1 MSDNEYS
8 PDDDDRAIN
17 YNSTAASSS
26 SVSGNKRMALDKTNL
41 TEKKLLRLEKNRMS
55 ARECRRRKKE
65 ATQQLEQE
73 IYLLEKENLGLRLQ
87 LKIGEEAE
95 MSSMRE
101 AEKLTEA
108 MDASL
113 KSGASDSAIFANLE
127 EIKEKFADYGRDR
140 RSAMEFHLRNV
151 ERLLMPTTTTSVA
164 MKALE
169 IGHSTSYLNNKSGA
183 NDTSSHNAPAEE
195 SSSATALGSNVV
207 ADSPASSN
215 VEAAPSTSTS
225 KTNKQIFEFLVQYLE
240 VTPDQAIAL
249 KDSRKV
255 AQELD
260 SALAKSFSMLNEL
273 KLRLTQVVGDL
284 ETEFDSVRAIL
295 TPTQVAK
302 FVVWI
307 AHNGACMHMLNEL
320 WGKIYHKQ
328 SGATPNIP
336 TSKPVPAENN
346 IAIPT
351 EHEISTS
358 EHASTSG

>member
-8 PDDDDRAIN
+8 PDDDERAIS
-17 YNSTAASSS
+17 YNSAVASSS
-26 SVSGNKRMALDKTNL
+26 FLSGNKRTALDRTNL
-41 TEKKLLRLEKNRMS
+41 SEKKLLRLEKNRMS

-113 KSGASDSAIFANLE
+113 KNGASDSAIFANLE

-169 IGHSTSYLNNKSGA
+169 IGHSTSYLNNSSGA
-183 NDTSSHNAPAEE
+183 NDTSIHNVPAE
-195 SSSATALGSNVV
+195 SSAATALGSNVV
-207 ADSPASSN
+207 ADPPAASN
-215 VEAAPSTSTS
+215 VDVAPSSTS

-307 AHNGACMHMLNEL
+307 AHNGACMHMLNESPFCN
-320 WGKIYHKQ
+320 WFRPIR
-328 SGATPNIP
+328 
-336 TSKPVPAENN
+336 E
-346 IAIPT
+346 
-351 EHEISTS
+351 
-358 EHASTSG
+358 